1 MTKEE
6 INTIAYYYFSHNF
19 IYKKGGKRVLF
30 TFEGEPDGYFISNES
45 LVAKGK
51 PKNTEIIAEEI
62 RKSLEYYRKD
72 DVEYTKID
80 IIKSDVMLKTYKTWM
95 HSYWD
100 AKLNPVCK
108 FIKEPVLVKVLTS
121 AKKSEL
127 IDFIIDNLD
136 DNILFSEIL
145 QNRDILGK
153 KPQSIED
160 LFILLEIV
168 FRIKDIDSKG
178 IDSKDIRYFLPF
190 DLLYHKLK

>member
-1 MTKEE
+1 MGRWDG
-6 INTIAYYYFSHNF
+6 NTGDNHANFKLSNLGEQLILSNNDSTVIDAEFIYPQLDDIAYARSPNGTGSFSMLAPTFNGSNTPTS
-19 IYKKGGKRVLF
+19 IENLF
-30 TFEGEPDGYFISNES
+30 E
-45 LVAKGK
+45 
-51 PKNTEIIAEEI
+51 
-62 RKSLEYYRKD
+62 
-72 DVEYTKID
+72 
-80 IIKSDVMLKTYKTWM
+80 
-95 HSYWD
+95 
-100 AKLNPVCK
+100 
-108 FIKEPVLVKVLTS
+108 
-121 AKKSEL
+121 
-127 IDFIIDNLD
+127 D

>member
-72 DVEYTKID
+72 GVEYTKID